1 MRNILIAD
9 LMNSMMPLS
18 QGLIRAS
25 YIFKEL
31 NANNLLEWC
40 NKEMNGY
47 EDRENVP
54 DYRKFQG
61 ILTTEVINGF
71 SILQNVTIPMNKNDN
86 NLTQISTIHDG
97 NSISAIETLLKT
109 DSDTFTTPVPSNNYW
124 VAQKYIK
131 GTIQNLRVIT
141 HKAAFEQIIT
151 SVQKELID
159 KLKKLGLNM
168 NYLEETSTTKE
179 EFLDKKFVLTG
190 SLNKITRDE
199 ASKII
204 EDLGGSTSGSVS
216 TKTNIVIVGDN
227 PGSKY
232 TKALELGITVWSE
245 EEFLEKIKE

>member
-159 KLKKLGLNM
+159 KLYDLSKKYGN
-168 NYLEETSTTKE
+168 
-179 EFLDKKFVLTG
+179 
-190 SLNKITRDE
+190 LNKYDIGKKKMKKKQPIITNNTVNFGDNTKINNSQVGNTNTKPE
-199 ASKII
+199 ENSKNFF
-204 EDLGGSTSGSVS
+204 EKHPVLSS
-216 TKTNIVIVGDN
+216 IVAALIVGIIFAT
-227 PGSKY
+227 KY
-232 TKALELGITVWSE
+232 WQEIIKLLG
-245 EEFLEKIKE
+245 K